1 MSNGSG
7 ENQRSTPRTRA
18 AVRLHRFPEELQPL
32 QEELLGAIAQFN
44 YPDASTFALRL
55 VIEEA
60 VSNAFRHGNKM
71 EPGKHVDIAWNI
83 EPDSVTIA
91 VEDQGEGFK
100 PDEVPDP
107 TDDDRLELPSGRGV
121 MLIQAY
127 MTEVEYNDKGNRVTM
142 TYRRPS

>member
-7 ENQRSTPRTRA
+7 ENPSSTPRTSA
-18 AVRLHRFPEELQPL
+18 AVRLHRFPEELRPL
-32 QEELLGAIAQFN
+32 QDELLGALAQFD

-71 EPGKHVDIAWNI
+71 QSDKHVDVAWTVA
-83 EPDSVTIA
+83 PDKVTIA
-91 VEDQGEGFK
+91 VEDQGEGFD
-100 PDEVPDP
+100 PNEVPDP

-127 MTEVEYNDKGNRVTM
+127 MSEVEYNEKGNRVTM